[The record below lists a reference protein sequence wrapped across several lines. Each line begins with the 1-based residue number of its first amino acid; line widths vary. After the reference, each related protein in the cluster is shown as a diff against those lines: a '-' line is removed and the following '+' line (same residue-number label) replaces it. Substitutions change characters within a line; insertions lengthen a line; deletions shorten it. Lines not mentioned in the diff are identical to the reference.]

1 MKVLFNNIIAMEPA
15 GVLFHTHQVVREFQ
29 TKNVKNESQKILSL
43 LLTVGC
49 WPLAVDRWL
58 LSCKNINGTKAMNI
72 KGVNPFVGH
81 EAAIKRPLNKAKEI
95 LVIFFITS
103 F

>member
-1 MKVLFNNIIAMEPA
+1 M
-15 GVLFHTHQVVREFQ
+15 
-29 TKNVKNESQKILSL
+29 
-43 LLTVGC
+43 
-49 WPLAVDRWL
+49 